1 MRKLTRA
8 LFWFALLVLVL
19 VALAAVAFWA
29 WFFAPKA
36 QSETTQRYG
45 EFRKAWRAAALE
57 QVEAGRLTAGVAAVD
72 ITPPVGTP
80 LGGYGARHGRP
91 STGVHDRLYA
101 KALVLDNR
109 SERIAIVTCDLIGV
123 SRFTLL
129 RWFAE
134 GKVEEV
140 PRSRRNNY
148 RMFRP
153 EDIERIRAYA
163 QAVDLPA
170 QEHRR
175 QGKLFE
181 G

>member
-1 MRKLTRA
+1 M
-8 LFWFALLVLVL
+8 
-19 VALAAVAFWA
+19 
-29 WFFAPKA
+29 APAKRDFY
-36 QSETTQRYG
+36 TM
-45 EFRKAWRAAALE
+45 K
-57 QVEAGRLTAGVAAVD
+57 EA
-72 ITPPVGTP
+72 
-80 LGGYGARHGRP
+80 
-91 STGVHDRLYA
+91 
-101 KALVLDNR
+101 
-109 SERIAIVTCDLIGV
+109 CDLIGV

-163 QAVDLPA
+163 QAVDIPA
-170 QEHRR
+170 KEHRR